1 MSSQG
6 TGATR
11 MLSLL
16 ALAAGILLAA
26 LLLASTARAMPT
38 TESLEIS
45 PGSFHIVPSTTQAA
59 AHADL
64 TTSFDFA
71 HEPNGQTHD
80 DVRTVVVRLP
90 AGFDASNTAVPT
102 CSYLQLI
109 SGTETLPACPVAS
122 QVGQISF
129 EIVNPHGGAPAQFT
143 VPLYNMEVTS
153 FGVAG
158 ELGFKTILFTQV
170 LSIAA
175 RPDDLGLTATT
186 PDIAKSEPRNVSVT
200 VWGVPASHAHDDQR
214 GVTCGEGF
222 EVPALC
228 HHEIGGGEP
237 VEAGEPAKPF
247 LSNPTSCEPHVAH
260 IEADSWEEPANWTTA
275 ETEVG
280 PIGEC
285 DRVPFEPSLEVQ
297 PTTTSAESPS
307 GLEATIVVPQAWE
320 NPQTLST
327 ANLKDARVRLPV
339 GFTINPS
346 AGVGLGA
353 CSPAQYAAESA
364 SSLPGQGC
372 PPESKIGS
380 IVIETP
386 LLKEKVEG
394 AVYVATP
401 YDNPF
406 PEPGHPG
413 GALLALYVVA
423 KDPPRG
429 IIVKAAGEV
438 HPDPVTGQLVTT
450 FLNNPQQPFS
460 RFILRFRPGATAPLV
475 SPPLCGSYG
484 VSAALTPW
492 STPLT
497 AHLVESQPFQISSGV
512 REGACPSGGTPP
524 FHPQAI
530 AGATNNA
537 AGTYSPFYLRVIRQ
551 DGEQELTRFSTVM
564 PPGLTGN
571 LTGIP
576 FCPDSAI
583 QAAREQSGAQAE
595 AQPSCPVASK
605 VGHSLVGAGVG
616 TVLAQTP
623 GSLYLAGPYH
633 GAPLSLVS
641 VTSAKVGPF
650 DLGTVVIRFALRIN
664 PITAQVE
671 VDATGSDPIPHII
684 KGIVVHVRDIRAYI
698 DRPSFIKNPTSCE
711 RMQIANTVTGAGA
724 DPSNP
729 ADQQAVNVASPF
741 QAADCQALA
750 FKPSFKASVTGKN
763 SKVSGAGLTVK
774 IAYPNAPQGT
784 QANIHAVKVELP
796 KQLPS
801 RLTTLQKACLASVFE
816 ANPASCPAASV
827 VGHATAVTPI
837 LPVPLSG
844 PAYFVSNGNARF
856 PELIMVLQGY
866 GITIDL
872 HGETFIDKHGIT
884 SSTFHQVPDQP
895 VTSFELTLPQAANS
909 ALAANTNLCNLTHT
923 TITHKTVRRKVHGH
937 TRRVRVSVR
946 HTTRAGLKM
955 PTEITAQNGMVI
967 HQATPIAVTGCP
979 KSTAKKRAKHR
990 KAARHRKK

>member
-1 MSSQG
+1 MRSTPGSRASRL
-6 TGATR
+6 AT
-11 MLSLL
+11 L
-16 ALAAGILLAA
+16 AVAWLLAA
-26 LLLASTARAMPT
+26 LATAMPAAAKPS
-38 TESLEIS
+38 EHPFEIV
-45 PGSFHIVPSTTQAA
+45 PGSFHVQPSSSQAA

-64 TTSFDFA
+64 TVSFDFA
-71 HEPNGQTHD
+71 HEPSGHTFN
-80 DVRTVVVRLP
+80 DVRTTVVNLP
-90 AGFDASNTAVPT
+90 VGFIGNNTAVPT
-102 CSYLQLI
+102 CTVAQLI
-109 SGTETLPACPVAS
+109 GNRALGETGNVECPPAS
-122 QVGQISF
+122 QVGVIEF
-129 EIVNPHGGAPAQFT
+129 DCFGCATPAPAFEHVS
-143 VPLYNMEVTS
+143 VPLYNMEVAS
-153 FGVAG
+153 FGVTAM
-158 ELGFKTILFTQV
+158 LGFNVAGNIVQELPASV
-170 LSIAA
+170 
-175 RPDDLGLTATT
+175 RPGDSGITVTSPNIEKIGEA
-186 PDIAKSEPRNVSVT
+186 RNVSVT
-200 VWGVPASHAHDDQR
+200 TWGLPASHVHDAQR
-214 GVTCGEGF
+214 GLECYSGRGTPC
-222 EVPALC
+222 A
-228 HHEIGGGEP
+228 GGGESANIP
-237 VEAGEPAKPF
+237 VKPF
-247 LSNPTSCEPHVAH
+247 LANPTRCAPHVATM
-260 IEADSWEEPANWTTA
+260 EADSWEQPEQWSQAEAELPASS
-275 ETEVG
+275 
-280 PIGEC
+280 EC
-285 DRVPFEPSLEVQ
+285 ERVPFEPSIEVA
-297 PTTTSAESPS
+297 PTTRSAESSS
-307 GLEATIVVPQAWE
+307 GLELSLVVPQSWD
-320 NPQTLST
+320 NPSGI
-327 ANLKDARVRLPV
+327 ASSHLKDSVVALPV
-339 GFTINPS
+339 GYTANPS
-346 AGVGLGA
+346 LAAGLGV
-353 CSPAQYAAESA
+353 CTVTQFESET
-364 SSLPGQGC
+364 SSSAPGSGC
-372 PPESKIGS
+372 PAESKIGT
-380 IVIETP
+380 VAVETP
-386 LLKEKVEG
+386 VLSEG
-394 AVYVATP
+394 LTGNIYIAA
-401 YDNPF
+401 PF
-406 PEPGHPG
+406 ENKFGS
-413 GALLALYVVA
+413 LLALYIVV
-423 KDPPRG
+423 KNPQRG
-429 IIVKAAGEV
+429 IIVKLAGKIE
-438 HPDPVTGQLVTT
+438 PNPVTGQLVTT
-450 FLNNPQQPFS
+450 FADNPQVPFS
-460 RFILRFRPGATAPLV
+460 RFTLKLRQGATSPLV
-475 SPPLCGSYG
+475 SPATCGAY
-484 VSAALTPW
+484 AAEGELTPW
-492 STPLT
+492 SEPLSPQRVLSP
-497 AHLVESQPFQISSGV
+497 AFQIETGV
-512 REGACPSGGTPP
+512 GGGPCPTGGTPP
-524 FHPQAI
+524 FKPQVI
-530 AGATNNA
+530 AGMQNNA
-537 AGTYSPFYLRVIRQ
+537 AATYSPFYLRVIRQ

-576 FCPDSAI
+576 FCPDAAI
-583 QAAREQSGAQAE
+583 EAARKRTGAQE
-595 AQPSCPVASK
+595 ASEPSCPVASK